1 MDPINISE
9 VEDSELSSSTS
20 DDAAWSGGFFA
31 YGGNGAERST
41 VITFS
46 VPPGKR
52 LGRHTDTAEET
63 QFILGGSG
71 ILLRAS
77 GDQPVRAG
85 DVIVLGVGEPHDL
98 RNTGDE
104 DLRVIGFFAAPQV
117 QQHWSDEIWEPG
129 ALTVTGSPNSP

>member
-1 MDPINISE
+1 MDPIHISE
-9 VEDSELSSSTS
+9 VDNSELRSTTS

-46 VPPGKR
+46 VPPGRR

-71 ILLRAS
+71 VLLRDS

-85 DVIVLGVGEPHDL
+85 DVIVLGIGEAHDL
-98 RNTGDE
+98 QNTGEE
-104 DLRVIGFFAAPQV
+104 DLRVVGFFAAPQV
-117 QQHWSDEIWEPG
+117 QQHWSEEIWEPG
-129 ALTVTGSPNSP
+129 ELTVTGSPNS